1 MRDVGCDANILAS
14 SSPATKDFL
23 AGAVGGCASVIAG
36 QPLDTIRIRLQHG
49 TFGGLSQT
57 VNSLVATEGVRS
69 LFKGT
74 AYPLLTITLQSAV
87 VFQSFGIAC
96 RVIDGRQPG
105 QGVLPYEQVC
115 MAGMFSG
122 AVQTLIS
129 TPVDLL
135 KIRQQL
141 QSAQPGS
148 ASYIGPLQLL
158 RSILR
163 AEGLPGLYRG
173 GCITL
178 LRDVPAHA
186 IYFTSYEL
194 CHELFEPGSR
204 QTGNHSPAALFIS
217 GGIAGA
223 LSWLGI
229 YHFDVVKT
237 RLQSLPAS
245 ISPPEGWWSCARRI
259 YQTEGRGAFTRGLGT
274 TLSRAFIVNAMLFS
288 GYEATMQ
295 ALCGHDPANAA

>member
-1 MRDVGCDANILAS
+1 MLQADAPVSTPSPLA
-14 SSPATKDFL
+14 PATKDFL
-23 AGAVGGCASVIAG
+23 AGAVGGCASVLAG

-49 TFGGLSQT
+49 AFGDFGQT
-57 VNSLVATEGVRS
+57 CRSLVASGGIKC
-69 LFKGT
+69 LFKGA

-96 RVIDGRQPG
+96 RAINRDQA
-105 QGVLPYEQVC
+105 VLPYEQVC

-122 AVQTLIS
+122 AVQTAIS

-141 QSAQPGS
+141 QVARSGM
-148 ASYIGPLQLL
+148 ASYVGPLQLL
-158 RSILR
+158 RQILKT
-163 AEGLPGLYRG
+163 EGLPGLYRG

-178 LRDVPAHA
+178 LRDIPAHA

-204 QTGNHSPAALFIS
+204 LTGTHSPAALFVS

-245 ISPPEGWWSCARRI
+245 VSPYKGCWSCARHI
-259 YQTEGRGAFTRGLGT
+259 YAAEGARAFARGLGT
-274 TLSRAFIVNAMLFS
+274 TLCRAFIVNAVLFS
-288 GYEATMQ
+288 GYETALQ
-295 ALCGHDPANAA
+295 ALSGHDPANAA